1 MGKHKRLTTI
11 EILLIL
17 AIIAVLAVW
26 LFPRFLK
33 ILDSN
38 SPAVG
43 ILKPYIEDAA
53 GTGGL
58 NKFPDLKDFNQT
70 RCCLAVFKVAGIGQA
85 EP

>member
-1 MGKHKRLTTI
+1 MGKHKRLTAI

-38 SPAVG
+38 SPTVG
-43 ILKPYIEDAA
+43 IVKPYIEDAA
-53 GTGGL
+53 GTGSF
-58 NKFPDLKDFNQT
+58 NKFPDLKDFSQT
-70 RCCLAVFKVAGIGQA
+70 RCCLTVFKAAGIGQA